1 MSLYFVF
8 VSQFTCLSAKT
19 TGIDPACRKL
29 SGDFLD
35 VHAVWRCKS
44 ADLAYFG
51 LKLGCFEPHLAY
63 FESDLAYFGPELAY
77 FKPELAKLESYL
89 ACFEFLWS
97 LAQ

>member
-19 TGIDPACRKL
+19 TGIDQACRKL
-29 SGDFLD
+29 SGDLLD

-51 LKLGCFEPHLAY
+51 LEFGCFEPDLAY
-63 FESDLAYFGPELAY
+63 FE
-77 FKPELAKLESYL
+77 PELAKLEPYL
-89 ACFEFLWS
+89 ACFEFIWS

>member
-29 SGDFLD
+29 SGDLLD
-35 VHAVWRCKS
+35 VHTVWRCKS

-51 LKLGCFEPHLAY
+51 LELACFEPDLAY
-63 FESDLAYFGPELAY
+63 FEPDLAHFLA
-77 FKPELAKLESYL
+77 
-89 ACFEFLWS
+89 
-97 LAQ
+97 

>member
-29 SGDFLD
+29 VPGDLLD

-51 LKLGCFEPHLAY
+51 LELACFEPDLAY
-63 FESDLAYFGPELAY
+63 FEPDLAYFGPEFAY
-77 FKPELAKLESYL
+77 FEP
-89 ACFEFLWS
+89 
-97 LAQ
+97 

>member
-29 SGDFLD
+29 SGDLLD

-51 LKLGCFEPHLAY
+51 LELGCFEPDLAY
-63 FESDLAYFGPELAY
+63 FE
-77 FKPELAKLESYL
+77 PELAKLEPYL
-89 ACFEFLWS
+89 PCFEFIWS